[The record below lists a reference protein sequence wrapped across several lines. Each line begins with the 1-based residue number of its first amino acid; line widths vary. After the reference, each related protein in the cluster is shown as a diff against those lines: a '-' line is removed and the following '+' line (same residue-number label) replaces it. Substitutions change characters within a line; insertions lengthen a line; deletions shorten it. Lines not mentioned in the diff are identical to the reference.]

1 MGRKRDKKKRKEAK
15 RDFRQAVR
23 QAAKDGEIRRPE
35 IRQALKNAEEAGVK
49 TDFLTKKLQG
59 ISDRKDAT
67 IKRGAKDL
75 LGIDPKPDGGD
86 GDGDG
91 DGNNTTGASVTENS
105 VFEDTRIKTKGL
117 GPYDKLLGYDKDGKP
132 RPLTRK
138 INKYEKFLSGETH
151 KSKKY
156 LKELRESATTRMQI
170 NPRAYGRKS
179 LKTDF
184 DKLSFAEKYD
194 KNKTRTLRQL
204 STPLRKFLKKDDDD
218 PLNNFN
224 LNKKGQVKK
233 LKFSE
238 RRMRK
243 FVNNESDLF
252 GDIREAAGGLGTDS
266 SATGTDRVKNTLG
279 RIKSRGAT
287 SNTAEVKSQLY
298 TRPKLVRG

>member
-1 MGRKRDKKKRKEAK
+1 MARIKNKKKKKQKLKQLIANKAADGVIGKKEADKFIQRAEKLGFDPKTAK
-15 RDFRQAVR
+15 RQTKKFLRANEDIKLRGK
-23 QAAKDGEIRRPE
+23 AADSLGIKNNTFDG
-35 IRQALKNAEEAGVK
+35 K
-49 TDFLTKKLQG
+49 TDT
-59 ISDRKDAT
+59 
-67 IKRGAKDL
+67 
-75 LGIDPKPDGGD
+75 GD
-86 GDGDG
+86 NEGD
-91 DGNNTTGASVTENS
+91 NTSGASVTTDS
-105 VFEDTRIKTKGL
+105 VFEDTIIKTKGL
-117 GPYDKLLGYDKDGKP
+117 GPYDKLLGYDEDGKP
-132 RPLTRK
+132 RALTRK
-138 INKYEKFLSGETH
+138 INKYEKFLGGETH

-156 LKELRESATTRMQI
+156 LKELRESATQRMKI
-170 NPRAYGRKS
+170 NPQAYGRKP

-194 KNKTRTLRQL
+194 KNKTKTLRQL